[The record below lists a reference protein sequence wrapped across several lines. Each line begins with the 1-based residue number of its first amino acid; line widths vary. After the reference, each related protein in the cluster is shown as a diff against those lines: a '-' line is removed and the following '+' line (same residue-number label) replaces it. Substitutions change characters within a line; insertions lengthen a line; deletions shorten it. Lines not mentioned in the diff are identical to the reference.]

1 MRGENLIFNMPR
13 RCGWCRHWQVA
24 DVVGSNRHAERQ
36 TEGEGFGICSLHSD
50 LEEESRATPIATGAR
65 AFLMTSRTFG
75 CVEWKEKGCEHH
87 YAEITTHDDKDDVFA
102 CIVEGCGH
110 KIRRDRIALTGG
122 PT

>member
-1 MRGENLIFNMPR
+1 MALAFPICEDPYHSPWGAGLQTKR
-13 RCGWCRHWQVA
+13 RH
-24 DVVGSNRHAERQ
+24 
-36 TEGEGFGICSLHSD
+36 
-50 LEEESRATPIATGAR
+50 
-65 AFLMTSRTFG
+65 G
-75 CVEWKEKGCEHH
+75 CWSWKEKGCEHH